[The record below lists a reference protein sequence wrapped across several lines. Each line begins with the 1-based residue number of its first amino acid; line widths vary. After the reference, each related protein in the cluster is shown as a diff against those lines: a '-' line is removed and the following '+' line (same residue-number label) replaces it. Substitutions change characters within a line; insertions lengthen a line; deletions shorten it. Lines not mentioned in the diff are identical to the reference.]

1 LIKCNW
7 SWEQDGIGIGKGNGA
22 GSGAGQARSL
32 AVGAF
37 DKRCLPP
44 WEAILGVLATTRSG
58 LIIFNQPAKRTT
70 SNGCASKV
78 TRTGTRTEPISLDCV

>member
-1 LIKCNW
+1 VQLEL
-7 SWEQDGIGIGKGNGA
+7 EQDGIGIGKRYGA
-22 GSGAGQARSL
+22 GTGQARSL

-44 WEAILGVLATTRSG
+44 REAILGVLATTRSG

>member
-1 LIKCNW
+1 VQLEL
-7 SWEQDGIGIGKGNGA
+7 EQDGIGIGKGNGA
-22 GSGAGQARSL
+22 GAGQARSL

-37 DKRCLPP
+37 DKRCLPR

>member
-1 LIKCNW
+1 VQLEL
-7 SWEQDGIGIGKGNGA
+7 EQDGIGIGKGNGA
-22 GSGAGQARSL
+22 GAGQARSL